1 MKFQTAFDT
10 IASFLVR
17 NNATTLEIEAL
28 NCMASYCKSVETRSR
43 KRSRKPAAV
52 TIGRARRFTLR
63 IHASLPPNS
72 KRDQQTGRVRRGRR
86 MRRKPSSH
94 PLVSTTISTVW
105 QMSTVR
111 TPEAIAK
118 RLVKLGKFKALDD
131 VPGYIEYRQAE
142 AKKKGGTYT
151 PREARGR

>member
-10 IASFLVR
+10 IASFPVR

-43 KRSRKPAAV
+43 KRSQSSNNTMDEPDVSPFASAHPAAKFQAGSANRKGAPW
-52 TIGRARRFTLR
+52 TPDEEEALI
-63 IHASLPPNS
+63 ASFGVDN
-72 KRDQQTGRVRRGRR
+72 DINRVANEHG
-86 MRRKPSSH
+86 
-94 PLVSTTISTVW
+94 
-105 QMSTVR
+105 R